1 MTGRNTKKNMAVWLL
16 AFLAA
21 TVLLWWRLPYGFG
34 WNSETSWY
42 AAAMRLCLGDMP
54 FVDMWE
60 GHQTFS
66 ILLSGPVGWYMDSHG
81 GSTEGMLLFFRQA
94 FLVFSLLLS
103 VWSGYSLYAFSHNSL
118 TSLMGALLLYLGVPL
133 SLGAFTPT
141 STGLLFM
148 TAAGCTMLRLYR
160 PSSRRSMAG
169 LSLIGGGL
177 CALGII
183 VFPLFFLTVPCF
195 FMMMVLC
202 IPHKKKHR
210 RAAALLPFSFGLLL
224 GLGLYGGALLNRIG
238 WDNLQNNLEWVFTS
252 RSNPVS
258 GWGKALVSFIR
269 VYIKA
274 DPFYLLPL
282 SLFILWALFRYV
294 PLPLHFRPVKWFNR
308 MIKICMPVC
317 VLGSLLLTLN
327 LPENDLSAALKL
339 NRLQLCAGF
348 WPLLLFLRRRRQKQ
362 FGAMFLCLYLPAQMM
377 ALAAYLSDRGSDFAA
392 SVMLL
397 PGVICLSM
405 MGCRLY
411 MIHGRRDKGLT
422 ARKAYGICI
431 TSLAVCVLVANAGVR
446 FLSNYD
452 DEPVTR
458 LSTVLTKGPAA
469 GLITTAEQAQDY
481 DVVLWELDQY
491 LQETEK
497 DEYLL
502 LTGKLPLGYLYAGK
516 RPAVPF
522 VSGSGLDSAFLSEYL
537 WSHKER
543 MVPHIFQLREG
554 YGRGNDEEDPDL
566 QLAAWVFDAP
576 VALTATNCSYQ
587 YRAVMEEMREPALEP
602 AFEDAGIGLAW
613 GPQA

>member
-16 AFLAA
+16 VFLAA

-42 AAAMRLCLGDMP
+42 AAAMRICLGDMP
-54 FVDMWE
+54 FADMWE
-60 GHQTFS
+60 NHQTFS

-103 VWSGYSLYAFSHNSL
+103 VWSGYNLYAFSHNSL

-133 SLGAFTPT
+133 SLGTFTPT

-169 LSLIGGGL
+169 LSFIGGGL
-177 CALGII
+177 CALGIL
-183 VFPLFFLTVPCF
+183 VFPLFFLAVPYF
-195 FMMMVLC
+195 YIMMVRC

-224 GLGLYGGALLNRIG
+224 GIGLYMGALIHRIG
-238 WDNLQNNLEWVFTS
+238 WDTLLLNFEWVFTS
-252 RSNPVS
+252 RSNPMS
-258 GWGKALVSFIR
+258 GWGKAILNFIK

-282 SLFILWALFRYV
+282 SLFVLWALFRYV

-308 MIKICMPVC
+308 MIKICMPLC
-317 VLGSLLLTLN
+317 VLGSLVLFLAMQ
-327 LPENDLSAALKL
+327 EHELSAALKL

-362 FGAMFLCLYLPAQMM
+362 FGAMFLCLYMPAQMM
-377 ALAAYLSDRGSDFAA
+377 TLAAYLCDRGSDFAA
-392 SVMLL
+392 SVMLV
-397 PGVICLSM
+397 PGVICLAM

-431 TSLAVCVLVANAGVR
+431 TSLAVCVLIANAGVR
-446 FLSNYD
+446 GLANYD

-458 LSTVLTKGPAA
+458 LSTMLTRGPAA
-469 GLITTAEQAQDY
+469 GLITTAEQADDY
-481 DVVLWELDQY
+481 DVVLQELDQY
-491 LQETEK
+491 LEK
-497 DEYLL
+497 TRDDDFLFL
-502 LTGKLPLGYLYAGK
+502 AGNLPVGYLYAVK

-522 VSGSGLDSAFLSEYL
+522 VSGTDLDSENLSAYL

-543 MVPHIFQLREG
+543 MVPHIFQLRAG

-566 QLAAWVFDAP
+566 QLVEWVFDTPA
-576 VALTATNCSYQ
+576 ALTATNCSYQ
-587 YRAVMEEMREPALEP
+587 YRALTYEEQLLLQVSGETQAPGML
-602 AFEDAGIGLAW
+602 
-613 GPQA
+613 GPET